1 MSSRESL
8 KKELKEFC
16 LNKLQAVESM
26 LYGDGLTT
34 NYNFAPMLKLRL
46 TAKQNILK
54 HLVDYETCFYFA
66 SIEEISKYIVDSTDI
81 ICGFYE

>member
-16 LNKLQAVESM
+16 LNKLQTVESM
-26 LYGDGLTT
+26 LYGDDLTT

-66 SIEEISKYIVDSTDI
+66 SIEEISKYIEDSADI